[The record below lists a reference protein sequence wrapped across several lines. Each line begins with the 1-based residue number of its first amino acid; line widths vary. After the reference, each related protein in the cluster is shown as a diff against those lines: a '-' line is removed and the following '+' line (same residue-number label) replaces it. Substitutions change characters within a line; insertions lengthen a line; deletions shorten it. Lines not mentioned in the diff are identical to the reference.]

1 MSNKLYDFI
10 KVSTLIVIPFVAAL
24 IGTLGETWG
33 WENADK
39 IVITINAI
47 ATCIGGIITK
57 LSIDYAKKK
66 EDQ

>member
-1 MSNKLYDFI
+1 MSNKVYDII
-10 KVSTLIVIPFVAAL
+10 KISALIVIPLVATL

-57 LSIDYAKKK
+57 LSIDYAKRK
-66 EDQ
+66 EE